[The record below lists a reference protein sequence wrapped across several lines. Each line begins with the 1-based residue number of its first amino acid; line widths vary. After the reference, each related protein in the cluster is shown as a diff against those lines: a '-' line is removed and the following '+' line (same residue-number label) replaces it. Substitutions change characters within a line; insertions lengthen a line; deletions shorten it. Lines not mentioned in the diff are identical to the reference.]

1 MRGNMAQKRYMN
13 SGYVDGNTVRKI
25 NPQWE
30 MPQEEIRR
38 PYLVEEPEQK
48 RRRKVKVGHGI
59 DFISMLL
66 LVGAIAVTLY
76 VCIEYLQVQAD
87 IVQLNKAISSL
98 SNQITETGKE
108 NDALEALL
116 STAECDLEYI
126 YRIAVGTLGMVYPNE
141 NEVIYYDDN
150 DSGYFRQY
158 QDIPE

>member
-1 MRGNMAQKRYMN
+1 MAQKRYTN
-13 SGYVDGNTVRKI
+13 SEYMDGNTVRKL

-30 MPQEEIRR
+30 VPQEEVRR
-38 PYLVEEPEQK
+38 PYRVEEPETG
-48 RRRKVKVGHGI
+48 RRRKVKVGRGI

-66 LVGAIAVTLY
+66 LVSAIVVTLY

-98 SNQITETGKE
+98 NNQITEIGKE

-116 STAECDLEYI
+116 SAAECDLEYI
-126 YRIAVGTLGMVYPNE
+126 YRIAVGTLGMVYPNH
-141 NEVIYYDDN
+141 NKIIYYDDN
-150 DSGYFRQY
+150 DAGYFRQY